1 MVEAGQGVSGSPA
14 SPGSHSERGLKAKSL
29 EALDFP
35 AVRARVADMA
45 SFPMARELA
54 SRMGPSYSAGET
66 RGLLAETAEGIAFL
80 ERAPDVDFSD
90 PGDPL
95 PLVQRASL
103 EGVLTGTE
111 LSSVAAFLE
120 VLARARSAFREAG
133 GVAPGLAAMAGG
145 ISDLT
150 EIVRRI
156 TGSIGVRGEVVDGA
170 SPVLGEI
177 RRRSRRAY
185 SHVSEALSA
194 VIHSAL
200 GREVLQDDV
209 VSVRGGRLTLQVKAE
224 MRGRIPGVVHDFSNS
239 GATLFVEP
247 LTTVDLCNSW
257 RELQLE
263 EEEEVARILR
273 ELSALVGDVEPD
285 IVRGADLTARIDF
298 IMARARYS
306 VSIGGAGALPPDDP
320 ESGQPAVRLLRARH
334 PLLAGEAVPIDVRVG
349 PERPVLVITGPNM
362 GGKTVAMKTLGLAA
376 LMQQSGIMAPVGE
389 ESSLPV
395 FDGVFA
401 DVGDE
406 QSVQE
411 SVSTF
416 GARIQNVV
424 GILGEVTGRSL
435 VLLDEIGASTDPE
448 EGSALAKAILGRLAA
463 MGVTTVAT
471 THHRTVAVYA
481 AGNPGMMNAS
491 VDLDPATLAP
501 TYNLTAGVPGRSY
514 AMSVAARLGLP
525 PEILSEARGLMEPQY
540 LSFEDWLG
548 ELHREREQLKHRLDE
563 ASRARDDAQGAKT
576 RLDDE
581 LRELL
586 LRRED
591 IVHSLSREI
600 SARFDDV
607 RRKLRRVESSLSW
620 DAPAGSTSEAVV
632 ELEEIREE
640 IRKVEETVPTP
651 PPQQEDRPLTVGDR
665 IVVRGLNVEGVI
677 TSAPDHSGQVEVA
690 AGDLRL
696 RLDTHR
702 IGPAMEPVESEEPAG
717 GVSYEL
723 GPLLPASE
731 LHVRGMRAQEALDKV
746 EGFLDQALRDGLS
759 SVRIVHGRGTGAL
772 RMAVRELLERH
783 ATVRSFGPG
792 DEKSGG
798 DGVTVVELA

>member
-1 MVEAGQGVSGSPA
+1 MVETGQGVSVSPA
-14 SPGSHSERGLKAKSL
+14 ARRTHSERSLKAKSL

-35 AVRARVADMA
+35 AVRERVAGMA

-80 ERAPDVDFSD
+80 ERAPDVDLSD

-95 PLVQRASL
+95 PLVQRAAL

-133 GVAPGLAAMAGG
+133 GVAPGLSAMAGG
-145 ISDLT
+145 IPDLT
-150 EIVRRI
+150 DIVRRI
-156 TGSIGVRGEVVDGA
+156 TASIGTRGEVVDGA
-170 SPVLGEI
+170 SLVLGEI

-224 MRGRIPGVVHDFSNS
+224 MKGRMPGVVHDFSNS

-247 LTTVDLCNSW
+247 LTTVDLCNAW
-257 RELQLE
+257 REMQLE

-273 ELSALVGDVEPD
+273 ELSVLVGDAEPE

-298 IMARARYS
+298 ILARARYS
-306 VSIGGAGALPPDDP
+306 VSIGGSGALPPDDP

-334 PLLAGEAVPIDVRVG
+334 PLLASEAVPIDVRVG
-349 PERPVLVITGPNM
+349 PESPVLVITGPNM

-501 TYNLTAGVPGRSY
+501 TYNLTAGSPDAATLCPWQPG
-514 AMSVAARLGLP
+514 LG
-525 PEILSEARGLMEPQY
+525 
-540 LSFEDWLG
+540 F
-548 ELHREREQLKHRLDE
+548 
-563 ASRARDDAQGAKT
+563 
-576 RLDDE
+576 
-581 LRELL
+581 
-586 LRRED
+586 
-591 IVHSLSREI
+591 
-600 SARFDDV
+600 
-607 RRKLRRVESSLSW
+607 RRKSSRR
-620 DAPAGSTSEAVV
+620 PAG
-632 ELEEIREE
+632 
-640 IRKVEETVPTP
+640 
-651 PPQQEDRPLTVGDR
+651 
-665 IVVRGLNVEGVI
+665 
-677 TSAPDHSGQVEVA
+677 
-690 AGDLRL
+690 
-696 RLDTHR
+696 
-702 IGPAMEPVESEEPAG
+702 
-717 GVSYEL
+717 
-723 GPLLPASE
+723 
-731 LHVRGMRAQEALDKV
+731 
-746 EGFLDQALRDGLS
+746 
-759 SVRIVHGRGTGAL
+759 
-772 RMAVRELLERH
+772 
-783 ATVRSFGPG
+783 
-792 DEKSGG
+792 
-798 DGVTVVELA
+798 

>member
-1 MVEAGQGVSGSPA
+1 MVETGQGISVSPA
-14 SPGSHSERGLKAKSL
+14 ARRTHSERSLKAKSL

-35 AVRARVADMA
+35 AVRERVAGMA

-80 ERAPDVDFSD
+80 ERAPDVDLSD

-95 PLVQRASL
+95 PLVQRAVL

-145 ISDLT
+145 IPDLT
-150 EIVRRI
+150 DIVRRI
-156 TGSIGVRGEVVDGA
+156 TASIGTRGEVVDGA

-224 MRGRIPGVVHDFSNS
+224 MKGRMPGVVHDFSNS

-247 LTTVDLCNSW
+247 LTTVDLCNAW
-257 RELQLE
+257 REMQLE

-273 ELSALVGDVEPD
+273 ELSVLVGDAEPE

-298 IMARARYS
+298 ILARSRYS

-334 PLLAGEAVPIDVRVG
+334 PLLASEAVPIDVRVG
-349 PERPVLVITGPNM
+349 PESPVLVITGPNM

-448 EGSALAKAILGRLAA
+448 EGSALAKAILSRLAA

-548 ELHREREQLKHRLDE
+548 ELHRERGQLKSRLDE
-563 ASRARDDAQGAKT
+563 ASRARDDAQRAKT

-591 IVHSLSREI
+591 IVHSLSREM
-600 SARFDDV
+600 SARFDEV
-607 RRKLRRVESSLSW
+607 RRKLRRVEVFL
-620 DAPAGSTSEAVV
+620 V
-632 ELEEIREE
+632 LE
-640 IRKVEETVPTP
+640 
-651 PPQQEDRPLTVGDR
+651 RPRRQYFRGRCGAEGGQGGD
-665 IVVRGLNVEGVI
+665 
-677 TSAPDHSGQVEVA
+677 TQ
-690 AGDLRL
+690 
-696 RLDTHR
+696 
-702 IGPAMEPVESEEPAG
+702 
-717 GVSYEL
+717 
-723 GPLLPASE
+723 
-731 LHVRGMRAQEALDKV
+731 
-746 EGFLDQALRDGLS
+746 
-759 SVRIVHGRGTGAL
+759 GRGRRPNTAY
-772 RMAVRELLERH
+772 
-783 ATVRSFGPG
+783 TRS
-792 DEKSGG
+792 
-798 DGVTVVELA
+798 

>member
-1 MVEAGQGVSGSPA
+1 
-14 SPGSHSERGLKAKSL
+14 
-29 EALDFP
+29 
-35 AVRARVADMA
+35 MA

-80 ERAPDVDFSD
+80 ERAPDVDLSD

-95 PLVQRASL
+95 PLVQRAAL

-145 ISDLT
+145 IPDLT
-150 EIVRRI
+150 DIVRRI
-156 TGSIGVRGEVVDGA
+156 TASIGTRGEVVDGA

-185 SHVSEALSA
+185 SHVLEALSA

-224 MRGRIPGVVHDFSNS
+224 MKGRMPGVVHDFSNS

-247 LTTVDLCNSW
+247 LTTVDLCNAW
-257 RELQLE
+257 REMQLE

-273 ELSALVGDVEPD
+273 ELSVLVGDAEPE

-298 IMARARYS
+298 ILARSRYS

-334 PLLAGEAVPIDVRVG
+334 PLLASEAVPIDVRVG
-349 PERPVLVITGPNM
+349 PESPVLVITGPNM

-448 EGSALAKAILGRLAA
+448 EGSALAKAILSRLAA

-481 AGNPGMMNAS
+481 AGNPA
-491 VDLDPATLAP
+491 
-501 TYNLTAGVPGRSY
+501 
-514 AMSVAARLGLP
+514 
-525 PEILSEARGLMEPQY
+525 
-540 LSFEDWLG
+540 
-548 ELHREREQLKHRLDE
+548 
-563 ASRARDDAQGAKT
+563 
-576 RLDDE
+576 
-581 LRELL
+581 
-586 LRRED
+586 
-591 IVHSLSREI
+591 
-600 SARFDDV
+600 
-607 RRKLRRVESSLSW
+607 
-620 DAPAGSTSEAVV
+620 
-632 ELEEIREE
+632 
-640 IRKVEETVPTP
+640 
-651 PPQQEDRPLTVGDR
+651 
-665 IVVRGLNVEGVI
+665 
-677 TSAPDHSGQVEVA
+677 
-690 AGDLRL
+690 
-696 RLDTHR
+696 
-702 IGPAMEPVESEEPAG
+702 
-717 GVSYEL
+717 
-723 GPLLPASE
+723 
-731 LHVRGMRAQEALDKV
+731 
-746 EGFLDQALRDGLS
+746 
-759 SVRIVHGRGTGAL
+759 
-772 RMAVRELLERH
+772 
-783 ATVRSFGPG
+783 
-792 DEKSGG
+792 
-798 DGVTVVELA
+798 